1 MAKYTCSECNY
12 NTDIKSNYERHMK
25 SSTHYNRLNIY
36 PHIMHK
42 DNLYVCKKCLASYK
56 NERHCFTHIKQC
68 DVKRI
73 ISANTSP
80 SIPIHRELN
89 NPRRYLYHEFNISS
103 KLFIIKNQLSNKL
116 SYINKLIDR
125 SKTIQ
130 NLCSPWVPPKPTSKP
145 RMGPLAKNKTIH
157 NVSENPH
164 NIGNNIGNN
173 SGATTPNNN
182 ELKTQDNT
190 TTNI

>member
-1 MAKYTCSECNY
+1 MIFLILKIYIVITYMAKYTCSECNY
-12 NTDIKSNYERHMK
+12 NTDIKNNYERHMK

-56 NERHCFTHIKQC
+56 NERHCFTHTKQC

-73 ISANTSP
+73 ISAKTSP
-80 SIPIHRELN
+80 SSPIHREL
-89 NPRRYLYHEFNISS
+89 PKPRYLYNEFNMSS
-103 KLFIIKNQLSNKL
+103 KLIIIRNQLSNKL

-130 NLCSPWVPPKPTSKP
+130 N
-145 RMGPLAKNKTIH
+145 
-157 NVSENPH
+157 VSENPH
-164 NIGNNIGNN
+164 TIDNN
-173 SGATTPNNN
+173 SGAMSPNNN
-182 ELKTQDNT
+182 ELKTHHNY
-190 TTNI
+190 

>member
-12 NTDIKSNYERHMK
+12 NTDIKSNYERHMQ

-42 DNLYVCKKCLASYK
+42 DNLYVCKKCLTSYK

-68 DVKRI
+68 DVIRI

-80 SIPIHRELN
+80 LSPIHRELN
-89 NPRRYLYHEFNISS
+89 EPRHFYNDFNMLSTIM
-103 KLFIIKNQLSNKL
+103 IVRNQLFNKL

-125 SKTIQ
+125 SKTI
-130 NLCSPWVPPKPTSKP
+130 
-145 RMGPLAKNKTIH
+145 H
-157 NVSENPH
+157 NVS
-164 NIGNNIGNN
+164 
-173 SGATTPNNN
+173 
-182 ELKTQDNT
+182 
-190 TTNI
+190 